1 MFRARRFYF
10 TIVILGFTI
19 AQLVISKSTSGLSK
33 HSLIK
38 QPRQSN
44 LTAASNRTQTKTTK
58 QLKDVNVRKTRSP
71 QFTTAFNGFTRPGP
85 IGLDQIGLPY
95 SPRLSPLALQGTPNL
110 PALGPNRNFLLG
122 NNPLL
127 ANSEGFRLPYNIR
140 LANLLSTINLLR
152 QRSAIAQTANP
163 AVLDLYKPKRL
174 KYDAIPIKPDE
185 YAGALSPSALSLLL
199 GRSAL
204 GTQTTE
210 TQDDD
215 DDGGDSG
222 EYS

>member
-1 MFRARRFYF
+1 MFRARRFYL

-19 AQLVISKSTSGLSK
+19 AQVVNSKSTIGRSK

-44 LTAASNRTQTKTTK
+44 ITTASNRTHTKTTK
-58 QLKDVNVRKTRSP
+58 HLKDVNVRKTRSP
-71 QFTTAFNGFTRPGP
+71 QFTTAFNGLGRPGQ

-95 SPRLSPLALQGTPNL
+95 SPRLSPLALQGSSGL
-110 PALGPNRNFLLG
+110 QALGPNRNFFLG
-122 NNPLL
+122 NNALL
-127 ANSEGFRLPYNIR
+127 PNAAGYRLPYNYR
-140 LANLLSTINLLR
+140 LASLLSTINLLR
-152 QRSAIAQTANP
+152 QRSAIAQAANP

-174 KYDAIPIKPDE
+174 KYNDIPLKPDD
-185 YAGALSPSALSLLL
+185 YGGALSPSALSLLL

-204 GTQTTE
+204 GTQTTD

-215 DDGGDSG
+215 DEAGDSG
-222 EYS
+222 K